1 MFELAVSLIIL
12 VCAVPLCL
20 AAVYGFHFLG
30 LSMTL
35 AATIGVVLFLVSS
48 TMLIKGLVLKNS
60 PAA

>member
-30 LSMTL
+30 LSMAL
-35 AATIGVVLFLVSS
+35 AATIGAALFLISS
-48 TMLIKGLVLKNS
+48 GMLIKGLVLKNN
-60 PAA
+60 PAV